1 MIFITVKMPTRKIK
15 KGKKKDKQWYNILAP
30 QMFGKTKVA
39 ETLADDPNKM
49 IGRKVETSFQTFTD
63 DFSKAHIKLNFK
75 ISSVKG
81 LDAQAIFTGHS
92 MTSDYMRRIIRRK
105 QSKVEGIY
113 DVKTK
118 DDVRLRV
125 KPVVLT
131 GRQIKASQKR
141 LIRACMNQVILE
153 EAKKNKFDK
162 FVKVMLDGNLGRE
175 MYSACKKIF
184 PVKRIELCK
193 SRVMS
198 APMVPLDE
206 EKPDESVEEVSP
218 ESVEEEVSPE
228 SVEEEVSPESVEEE
242 VSPESVEE
250 EVSPE
255 SVEEEVSPESIE
267 EQPQEEKKTKKKK

>member
-1 MIFITVKMPTRKIK
+1 MVKMPTRKIK

-30 QMFGKTKVA
+30 HMFGKTKVA

-49 IGRKVETSFQTFTD
+49 IGRKVEASFQTFTD

-75 ISSVKG
+75 VSSVKG

-131 GRQIKASQKR
+131 GRRIKASQKR

-162 FVKVMLDGNLGRE
+162 FVKAMLDGNLGRE

-198 APMVPLDE
+198 APMVVLDE
-206 EKPDESVEEVSP
+206 EKPG

-255 SVEEEVSPESIE
+255 SVEE
-267 EQPQEEKKTKKKK
+267 QPQEEKKTKKKK

>member
-1 MIFITVKMPTRKIK
+1 MIFITVKMPARKTK

-63 DFSKAHIKLNFK
+63 DFSKAHIKLHFK
-75 ISSVKG
+75 VSSVKG
-81 LDAQAIFTGHS
+81 LDAQTIFTGHS

-118 DDVRLRV
+118 DDVRLRI

-131 GRQIKASQKR
+131 GRRIKASQKR

-162 FVKVMLDGNLGRE
+162 FSKGMLDGNLGRE

-198 APMVPLDE
+198 PPMVSLDE
-206 EKPDESVEEVSP
+206 EITS
-218 ESVEEEVSPE
+218 
-228 SVEEEVSPESVEEE
+228 
-242 VSPESVEE
+242 
-250 EVSPE
+250 
-255 SVEEEVSPESIE
+255 ESIE
-267 EQPQEEKKTKKKK
+267 EQKPETTEEQKPETTEEQKPETTEEQKPETTEEQKPETTEEQKPETTEEQPTKEKKTKKKK

>member
-1 MIFITVKMPTRKIK
+1 MPTRKIK
-15 KGKKKDKQWYNILAP
+15 KGKKKDKQWYNMLAP

-63 DFSKAHIKLNFK
+63 DFSKAHIKLHFK
-75 ISSVKG
+75 VSSVKG
-81 LDAQAIFTGHS
+81 LDAQTVFTGHS

-125 KPVVLT
+125 KPIVLT
-131 GRQIKASQKR
+131 GRRIKGSQKR

-153 EAKKNKFDK
+153 EARKNKFDK
-162 FVKVMLDGNLGRE
+162 FVKGMLDGNLGRE

-193 SRVMS
+193 SMVMS
-198 APMVPLDE
+198 TPVVAI
-206 EKPDESVEEVSP
+206 
-218 ESVEEEVSPE
+218 EEEQPGE
-228 SVEEEVSPESVEEE
+228 T
-242 VSPESVEE
+242 
-250 EVSPE
+250 
-255 SVEEEVSPESIE
+255 IE
-267 EQPQEEKKTKKKK
+267 EQPPETIEEEQPKKEKKSKKKK